1 MKEVYAIETKD
12 LSGSAKVEHSSY
24 EPEDHIP
31 CVGSDRCSSS
41 GTDSSTGISG
51 CDECCRYIPAH
62 YFDYIGGTSTGGLIS
77 IMLGRLRMSV
87 KHCMEEYEILSG
99 DIFGHPRW
107 ASVRGPLPA
116 LRDKYDGERIQKAVE
131 DVINRRMSEE
141 ERTAGAGSFNSPRG
155 LCRT

>member
-1 MKEVYAIETKD
+1 MKEVYAIETQNF
-12 LSGSAKVEHSSY
+12 SEPAKAEHSSY
-24 EPEDHIP
+24 EPEHYVP
-31 CVGSDRCSSS
+31 CIRNDQGTSSNTEGSVGS
-41 GTDSSTGISG
+41 SG

-99 DIFGHPRW
+99 NIFGHPRW

-116 LRDKYDGERIQKAVE
+116 LRDKYNGERIQKAVE

-141 ERTAGAGSFNSPRG
+141 ERMAGAGSFNSPRG